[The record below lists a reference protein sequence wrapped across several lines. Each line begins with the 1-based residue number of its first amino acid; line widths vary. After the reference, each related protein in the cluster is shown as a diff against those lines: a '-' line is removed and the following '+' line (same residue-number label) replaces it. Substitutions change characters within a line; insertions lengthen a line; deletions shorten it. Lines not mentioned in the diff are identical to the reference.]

1 MMMSPTAEPTAEEKD
16 DHNTVSHTELLAKLD
31 FFIQAHKI
39 PNIIFHGPAGS
50 GKKSLV
56 YTFLQRIYADTPEHV
71 KSYVMYVNCAHG
83 KGIKF
88 VREELKL
95 FSKTHI
101 HSNGG
106 DVFKTIVLLNAD
118 KLTMDAQSAL
128 RRCIELFSHTT
139 RFFLVVEDKYK
150 LLKPILSR
158 FCEMYVPEVLE
169 AKPAPSDRR
178 MESLKRLL
186 LQFQRQSQ
194 ETPDAC
200 DVFGWAEQC
209 YERGFRVLDVLT
221 WLEHTQFLPL
231 TPERRY
237 ELLFQFHKVK
247 KDFRNEKLLF
257 VFVLD
262 ILFF

>member
-1 MMMSPTAEPTAEEKD
+1 MDESIHANIKEKL
-16 DHNTVSHTELLAKLD
+16 NFYIANG
-31 FFIQAHKI
+31 KI
-39 PNIIFHGPAGS
+39 PNIVFHGEPFH
-50 GKKSLV
+50 GKKTLLNYFIQNLYSDNHEV
-56 YTFLQRIYADTPEHV
+56 I
-71 KSYVMYVNCAHG
+71 KKYVMYVNCAHG

-88 VREELKL
+88 IRDEVK
-95 FSKTHI
+95 FFAKTHMHCDEHHLFKSI
-101 HSNGG
+101 
-106 DVFKTIVLLNAD
+106 VFLNAD
-118 KLTMDAQSAL
+118 HLTIEAQSAL
-128 RRCIELFSHTT
+128 RRCIELYSHST
-139 RFFLVVEDKYK
+139 RFFIVLVDKYK

-186 LQFQRQSQ
+186 LQFQQQSKD
-194 ETPDAC
+194 TPDAC

-221 WLEHTQFLPL
+221 WLEHTQFLAL

-247 KDFRNEKLLF
+247 KDFRNEKLFF
-257 VFVLD
+257 VFVFD
-262 ILFF
+262 VLFF